1 MVLRSKLLQLFYFS
15 WRALGGLEGARWGIL
30 HPVKFTLWLRMS
42 QFWLIMSQFWL
53 RMSQFWLRMSQTS
66 VLGEN
71 VSILAENVSVL
82 AENVNNNNNKT
93 KPVELYEI
101 AVKKLCIPILANLS
115 VNVAVMSLLNFKT
128 NGVP

>member
-1 MVLRSKLLQLFYFS
+1 
-15 WRALGGLEGARWGIL
+15 
-30 HPVKFTLWLRMS
+30 
-42 QFWLIMSQFWL
+42 
-53 RMSQFWLRMSQTS
+53 MSQTS